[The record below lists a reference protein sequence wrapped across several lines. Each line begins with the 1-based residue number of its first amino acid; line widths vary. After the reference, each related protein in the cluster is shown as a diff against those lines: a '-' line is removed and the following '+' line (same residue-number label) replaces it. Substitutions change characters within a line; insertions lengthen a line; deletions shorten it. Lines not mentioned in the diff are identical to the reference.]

1 MTALALNYSM
11 RMFQVVKPVTTFL
24 KGIFKSWGFAIAC
37 SRQMEANRQ
46 IAFHLRCEYP
56 KMSEWEIV
64 SMLNE
69 RTLKSLEKEF
79 YGD

>member
-11 RMFQVVKPVTTFL
+11 RMFQVVKPVTNFL
-24 KGIFKSWGFAIAC
+24 KGIFKSWSFAIAC

-46 IAFHLRCEYP
+46 IASHLRCEYP

-69 RTLKSLEKEF
+69 KTLRQLEKEY

>member
-11 RMFQVVKPVTTFL
+11 KAFQVVKPVANFI
-24 KGIFKSWGFAIAC
+24 KGIFKSWSFAVAC

-46 IAFHLRCEYP
+46 IAYHLKCEYP
-56 KMSEWEIV
+56 NMTEYQV
-64 SMLNE
+64 VAMLNE
-69 RTLKSLEKEF
+69 RSLKSLEKEF

>member
-11 RMFQVVKPVTTFL
+11 KAFQVVKPVINFIH
-24 KGIFKSWGFAIAC
+24 GIFKSWGFAIAC

-46 IAFHLRCEYP
+46 IAFHLKCEYP
-56 KMSEWEIV
+56 NMTEGQLIA
-64 SMLNE
+64 MLNE
-69 RTLKSLEKEF
+69 KSIKALEKEF